1 MLKGE
6 IIGNIEKILGK
17 EAVITSKTEL
27 SVYESDGISIF
38 KGLPSAVLL
47 PKNSEEVSKVIKLC
61 NDNDIKFI
69 PRGAGTGLSGA
80 ATPEGREMLISL
92 NRMNKILEIDLKNK
106 IGVVEAGAIN
116 LQLSLAI
123 ANTGYYYAPDPSS
136 QQACTIG
143 GNIAHNSGG
152 AHCLKYGVTGNHVLG
167 LEVVL
172 PNGEVIELGG
182 KVLDQPGYDITGLF
196 VGSEGTLGIVT
207 KAIVK
212 FTKKAEATKTLL
224 ATFNT
229 IEDAANAVS
238 DVIAEGII
246 PGAMEFMDKLA
257 IEAVERSVHRA
268 GFPRD
273 VEALVLIDIDGL
285 RDGVEVLSNKV
296 IEIFKKNKAKEIKL
310 PKDENER
317 KRWWN
322 GRKQAFGAMGT
333 LSPNYLVEDGVITRS
348 KLAKVLKKIDEI
360 AKRYNLRVANV
371 FHAGD
376 GNLHPLIPFDMREEG
391 ILKRVIEAGE
401 EILKVC
407 VDEGGSIT
415 GEHGVGIIKRNLMSY
430 CFKEEELE
438 FMEKIRCVFNPKS
451 LCNPNK
457 KIPSRGCAMP
467 LQTTTRTIVR
477 GW

>member
-1 MLKGE
+1 MDLEGIK
-6 IIGNIEKILGK
+6 KILG
-17 EAVITSKTEL
+17 EDGLITSKTEL
-27 SVYESDGISIF
+27 SVYEADGLTIF
-38 KGLPSAVLL
+38 KSLPSAVVL
-47 PKNSEEVSKVIKLC
+47 PKTSEEVAKVVKFC
-61 NDNDIKFI
+61 NENNIKFV
-69 PRGAGTGLSGA
+69 PRGAGTGLSGGA
-80 ATPEGREMLISL
+80 IPEEGGILISL
-92 NRMNKILEIDLKNK
+92 NRMNRILEIDMSNK
-106 IGVVEAGAIN
+106 IAVVEAGVIN
-116 LQLSLAI
+116 LHISLAI

-143 GNIAHNSGG
+143 GNVAHNSGG
-152 AHCLKYGVTGNHVLG
+152 AHCLKYGVTSNHVLG

-172 PNGEVIELGG
+172 PDGEIVELGG
-182 KVLDQPGYDITGLF
+182 KVLDQPGYDLTGLF

-207 KAIVK
+207 KVIVK
-212 FTKKAEATKTLL
+212 FTKKAEYTKTLL

-229 IEDAANAVS
+229 IEDAANTIS

-246 PGAMEFMDKLA
+246 PAAMEFMDKLA

-268 GFPRD
+268 DFPRD
-273 VEALVLIDIDGL
+273 VEALVLIDLDGL
-285 RDGVEVLSNKV
+285 KDGVEILANRV
-296 IEIFKKNKAKEIKL
+296 IEIFRRNKAKEIKF
-310 PKDENER
+310 PKDEYER

-333 LSPNYLVEDGVITRS
+333 LSPNYLVEDGVIPRS
-348 KLAKVLKKIDEI
+348 KLAKVLKKVKEI
-360 AKRYNLRVANV
+360 AEKYNLRVANV

-376 GNLHPLIPFDMREEG
+376 GNLHPLIPFDIREEG
-391 ILKRVIEAGE
+391 ILEKVIEAGE

-430 CFKEEELE
+430 SFTKEELE
-438 FMEKIRCVFNPKS
+438 FMDKIRCVFNPKS

-457 KIPSRGCAMP
+457 KIPSSGCAKP
-467 LQTTTRTIVR
+467 IQTLTKTIAK